1 MVEIDKGIYF
11 YTNEVK
17 DEGFIKIHGYVVYP
31 DGYIMDMGFIK
42 KDCGTFLYD
51 KSYIYKWPINREYP
65 YIFDIKDR
73 CMIIDREFAK
83 ERIRRI
89 KSSIK
94 K

>member
-1 MVEIDKGIYF
+1 MIEIDKGTYLYIS
-11 YTNEVK
+11 EVS
-17 DEGFIKIHGYVVYP
+17 DYGFIKMNGYVVYP
-31 DGYIMDMGFIK
+31 DGYVMDMGCIK

-51 KSYIYKWPINREYP
+51 KKYVYKWPIDREYP

-83 ERIRRI
+83 ERIRMI